1 MGDMLEAFLV
11 KIELIIMIIIII
23 IIINIY
29 IAQIPCEYV
38 QMRVTNEYDT
48 N

>member
-11 KIELIIMIIIII
+11 KIELIIMIII